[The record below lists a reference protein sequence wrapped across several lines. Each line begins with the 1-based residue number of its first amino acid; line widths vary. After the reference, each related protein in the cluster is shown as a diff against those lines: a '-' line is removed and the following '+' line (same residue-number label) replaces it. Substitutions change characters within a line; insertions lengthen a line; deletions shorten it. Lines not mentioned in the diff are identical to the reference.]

1 VPRGG
6 ACAPR
11 ASRWSPRRVPLGGR
25 GYLGVAAGG
34 LTVLRFL
41 VGKAFRA
48 VATVL
53 FVVTFAFVVLRVS
66 GDPAMLIM
74 GPEAPPEAIAAF
86 RAAWGLDEP
95 VWRQYLDYFVAI
107 ANGDLGF
114 SMRDRR
120 PALGLVLERMPDTLR
135 LMLPALVL
143 KILLGVPAGIY
154 AALHRDTWVDRATM
168 TASVFGYSVPNFVL
182 GLLLVLL
189 FAVNLRWL
197 PSGGSETWAHAIL
210 PVVVLGTAGA
220 GILARFT
227 RSTMLEVLSQP
238 YIRTAMA
245 KGAPWHR
252 VVNWHAL
259 PNAAIPTVTVI
270 GFMVGSLIAGAVVT
284 ESVFAWPGV
293 GRQLVVAVANRD
305 VAIVQVILLFVAASM
320 VTSNLLIDLLYGLL
334 DPRVRTAV
342 VKEG

>member
-1 VPRGG
+1 MF
-6 ACAPR
+6 
-11 ASRWSPRRVPLGGR
+11 
-25 GYLGVAAGG
+25 
-34 LTVLRFL
+34 RFL
-41 VGKAFRA
+41 IGKSLRA
-48 VATVL
+48 VATIL
-53 FVVTFAFVVLRVS
+53 FVVTFAFVVLRLS

-74 GPEAPPEAIAAF
+74 GAEAPPDAITAF

-95 VWRQYLDYFVAI
+95 MWRQYLNYFGAI
-107 ANGDLGF
+107 ATGDLGY

-120 PALGLVLERMPDTLR
+120 PALDLVLERLPDTLR
-135 LMLPALVL
+135 LMLPALLVKVL
-143 KILLGVPAGIY
+143 IGVPAGIY
-154 AALHRDTWVDRATM
+154 AALHRDTWIDRTTM
-168 TASVFGYSVPNFVL
+168 TLSVLGYSVPNFVL

-197 PSGGSETWAHAIL
+197 PSGGSETWWHTIL
-210 PVVVLGTAGA
+210 PIIVLGTAGA

-227 RSTMLEVLSQP
+227 RSTMLDILGQP

-245 KGAPWHR
+245 KGVPWYR

-270 GFMVGSLIAGAVVT
+270 GFMIGSLIAGAVVT
-284 ESVFAWPGV
+284 ESVFSWPGI

-305 VAIVQVILLFVAASM
+305 VAVVQVILLFVAASM
-320 VTSNLLIDLLYGLL
+320 VTANLTVDLLYGWL

-342 VKEG
+342 IKEG